1 MLGHMAT
8 AAYYISSLDCGG
20 ACAAATCVRQAAAAD
35 GQSST
40 TTMTTWAAAKVKATS
55 PIGGQNT
62 YRVLQSVQSNLIC
75 QKCSSSGKLR
85 LVTLYKKWA
94 QLDKMDKI
102 GHN

>member
-1 MLGHMAT
+1 MNNAQVMLGHMAT

-55 PIGGQNT
+55 PHRRPK
-62 YRVLQSVQSNLIC
+62 YLQGIS
-75 QKCSSSGKLR
+75 KCP
-85 LVTLYKKWA
+85 
-94 QLDKMDKI
+94 I
-102 GHN
+102 